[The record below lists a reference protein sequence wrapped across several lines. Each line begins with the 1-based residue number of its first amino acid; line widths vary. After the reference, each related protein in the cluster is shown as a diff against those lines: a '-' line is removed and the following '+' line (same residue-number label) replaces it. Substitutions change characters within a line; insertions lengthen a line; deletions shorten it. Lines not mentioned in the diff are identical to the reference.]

1 MRDIDALLKAG
12 NKAQREKL
20 EENRHKGGFDID
32 DLFITYEKLVAEVYE
47 LKEELYTELTPKKE
61 IDYVKAKR
69 EAADVANF
77 AHMIILKCD
86 NILNEEGEK

>member
-20 EENRHKGGFDID
+20 EENRHKGGFDTD
-32 DLFITYEKLVAEVYE
+32 DIFIIHEKLVIEVYE
-47 LKEELYTELTPKKE
+47 LEEELYTRLMPKKE
-61 IDYVKAKR
+61 IDYAKARR

-86 NILNEEGEK
+86 DILNKEEEK